1 MKLVRIR
8 WNYWLV
14 FMKNGMWAV
23 GWPPEGWGRGT
34 QMSDIIPRNKLVAAF
49 RSLFRD
55 TDWQDAPFSNQMR
68 RRLNGEWQYRPKTP
82 DEERDY
88 ESRSAW

>member
-1 MKLVRIR
+1 MFVYRAIGSNGAISFQRLVVCGAQQQRH
-8 WNYWLV
+8 
-14 FMKNGMWAV
+14 GC
-23 GWPPEGWGRGT
+23 E
-34 QMSDIIPRNKLVAAF
+34 MSDKVPRNKLVAAF